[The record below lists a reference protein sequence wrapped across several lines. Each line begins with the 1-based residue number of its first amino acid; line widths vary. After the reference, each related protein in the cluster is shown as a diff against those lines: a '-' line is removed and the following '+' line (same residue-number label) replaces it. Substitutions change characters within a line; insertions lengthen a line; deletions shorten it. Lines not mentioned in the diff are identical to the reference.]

1 MTNAQMGRKFS
12 YKDQSLLDPE
22 ETALPCGLV
31 SKLFPQDDF
40 EITSLSNEKIEINK
54 TGISWSGFKGH
65 LFQDNLPE
73 KSWISPE
80 DGKPIFLNKKIER
93 YINWVRPNTMPLLFK
108 LWGRIEKDLLP
119 GTYTLKIKN
128 SNIFL

>member
-22 ETALPCGLV
+22 ATALPCGLV
-31 SKLFPQDDF
+31 SKLFPRDDF
-40 EITSLSNEKIEINK
+40 EITSSANEKIEINP

-65 LFQDNLPE
+65 LFKDNLPE

-80 DGKPIFLNKKIER
+80 DGKLILLKKIER

-108 LWGRIEKDLLP
+108 LWGRIEKDLP
-119 GTYTLKIKN
+119 QGTYTLKIKN
-128 SNIFL
+128 SNFFL